1 MIVGGGL
8 RSSSG
13 AVDWGREFRGE
24 VLGDLRS
31 NTRTATKPLT
41 HLRQNHRVHDVDHSV
56 AANEVRRDDLGAVH
70 RHTV

>member
-8 RSSSG
+8 RSSSE
-13 AVDWGREFRGE
+13 VDWGGEFRGE

-31 NTRTATKPLT
+31 STRTATKPLT

-70 RHTV
+70 RDTV

>member
-31 NTRTATKPLT
+31 NPRTATKPLT
-41 HLRQNHRVHDVDHSV
+41 HLRQNYRVHDVDHSV